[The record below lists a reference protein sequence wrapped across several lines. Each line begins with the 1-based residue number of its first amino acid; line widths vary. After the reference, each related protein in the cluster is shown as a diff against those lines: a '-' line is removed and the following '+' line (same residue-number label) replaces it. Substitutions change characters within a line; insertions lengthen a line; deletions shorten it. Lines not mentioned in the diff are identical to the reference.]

1 MDDPI
6 LLSIPVEPGS
16 DADLARL
23 HDGVSKLQARG
34 LGVQL
39 TTYPDSRRV
48 DIGAASESELETILD
63 RLQREFGVAAN
74 VLGPPQVAYKE
85 TFTAPADGEM
95 KYATQSAGRGA
106 YGHVKIQ
113 VHPGE
118 PGSGVVLDDAVI
130 GGAIPEAF
138 IGAVHDGLRD
148 ALTAGVLA
156 GYPVDDVR
164 IQLYDGSYHDVDS
177 SDVAFRI
184 AGAMAF
190 RDAATKA
197 RPILLEPVMRVEVAV
212 LDEHLDDVLN
222 DLLAR
227 RGELLDQGTRRGMHI
242 LIARVPLAEMFG
254 YAAALRERTLG
265 RGTVKTQFARYQPCP
280 MPDEGDA
287 GESSVGAPR
296 KRPPAPRVAGAA
308 EPEPE

>member
-6 LLSIPVEPGS
+6 LLSIAIEPGS

-23 HDGVSKLQARG
+23 HDGASKLQARG
-34 LGVQL
+34 LSVQL
-39 TTYPDSRRV
+39 TTHPDTRRV
-48 DIGAASESELETILD
+48 DIGASSESELETIVD
-63 RLQREFGVAAN
+63 RLQREFGVGAK

-85 TFTAPADGEM
+85 TLTVAADGEM
-95 KYATQSAGRGA
+95 KYARQSAGRGE
-106 YGHVKIQ
+106 YGHVKIHL
-113 VHPGE
+113 HPGE
-118 PGSGVVLDDAVI
+118 PGSGVVLENAVI

-164 IQLYDGSYHDVDS
+164 IELYDGSYHDVDS
-177 SDVAFRI
+177 SDVAFRM
-184 AGAMAF
+184 AAAMAF
-190 RDAATKA
+190 QNAATKA
-197 RPILLEPVMRVEVAV
+197 RPILLEPVMRVEVAL

-227 RGELLDQGTRRGMHI
+227 RGELLDQGTHRGMQVVS
-242 LIARVPLAEMFG
+242 ARVPLAEMFG
-254 YAAALRERTLG
+254 YAVALREHTLG
-265 RGTVKTQFARYQPCP
+265 RGTFTTRFAQYQPCP
-280 MPDEGDA
+280 IPDQGEA
-287 GESSVGAPR
+287 GESMVGAPR
-296 KRPPAPRVAGAA
+296 KRPPASRDARAA